1 MSTENRMS
9 LHDLSN
15 KGARKNKHLIFSLG
29 ELKFGIPLSQV
40 KEIIGMMN
48 ITQIPD
54 APPFFRGIINLR
66 GRVISVVD
74 LKAKLALEKKSTDSK
89 KPCILICEWGKTVLG
104 SVVDDIVEVQG
115 YEEHEIEHS
124 IDIQDCLSREYIT
137 GVAKQREQDMV
148 LLLDLARVLK
158 VEELGHI
165 VERAEEKAVEK
176 VEEKAEE
183 AASTDAS
190 LSISNAA

>member
-1 MSTENRMS
+1 MSLENMIS
-9 LHDLSN
+9 LHDAAG

-29 ELKFGIPLSQV
+29 DLRFGLPLSQV

-74 LKAKLALEKKSTDSK
+74 LKAKLSLAKKATDSK
-89 KPCILICEWGKTVLG
+89 KPCVLICEWGNTVLG
-104 SVVDDIVEVQG
+104 SVVDDIIEVQG
-115 YEEHEIEHS
+115 YEENEIEHA

-137 GVAKQREQDMV
+137 GVAKQKGQDMV
-148 LLLDLARVLK
+148 LLLNLAKVLK
-158 VEELGHI
+158 VEELTHLTGGTETNTQTTE
-165 VERAEEKAVEK
+165 VSKA
-176 VEEKAEE
+176 A
-183 AASTDAS
+183 
-190 LSISNAA
+190 

>member
-1 MSTENRMS
+1 MIS
-9 LHDLSN
+9 LHDAAG

-54 APPFFRGIINLR
+54 APAFFRGIINLR

-74 LKAKLALEKKSTDSK
+74 LKAKLSLEKKATDSK
-89 KPCILICEWGKTVLG
+89 KPCVLICEWGNTVLG
-104 SVVDDIVEVQG
+104 SVVDDIIEVQG
-115 YEEHEIEHS
+115 YEEHEIEHE

-137 GVAKQREQDMV
+137 GVAKHNTQDMV
-148 LLLDLARVLK
+148 LLLNLAKVLK
-158 VEELGHI
+158 VEEL
-165 VERAEEKAVEK
+165 AELA
-176 VEEKAEE
+176 ANATI
-183 AASTDAS
+183 AASTTGPINSAQ
-190 LSISNAA
+190 LA

>member
-1 MSTENRMS
+1 MSTENKAS
-9 LHDLSN
+9 LHGLSN

-54 APPFFRGIINLR
+54 APSFFRGIINLR

-74 LKAKLALEKKSTDSK
+74 LKEKLGIAKKTTDSK

-104 SVVDDIVEVQG
+104 SVVDDIIEVQG

-124 IDIQDCLSREYIT
+124 IDMQDCLSKEYIT
-137 GVAKQREQDMV
+137 GVAKQHEQSMV

-165 VERAEEKAVEK
+165 IDRAEESEIDSANIETNKA
-176 VEEKAEE
+176 A
-183 AASTDAS
+183 
-190 LSISNAA
+190 